1 MLASLAKIAA
11 LVVVGVPLVMYLAQD
26 ALIFAR
32 QPVSDSRRADIAK
45 RFPAASEIFAT
56 AADGVRLHAWF
67 VRPPGAVAAPLVIY
81 FGGNA
86 EEVSWML
93 EAIGDPVY
101 GRTPGVAWLLV
112 DYRGYGASGGSPSER
127 AFYSDAALIYDDAT
141 KLPRVDSRRIFVFGR
156 SLGSG
161 VAVHLASE
169 RHVAGVILV
178 TPFDSLVSVA
188 KSHYPWLPVRWLL
201 KYRFDSLALAPAIR
215 VPLLCL
221 VAEHDRVVDPSHAAR
236 LVAAWGGPKRELAL
250 AGTDHNN
257 VDSAPPYWR
266 EIMSFIERPGA

>member
-1 MLASLAKIAA
+1 VLASLAKIAA
-11 LVVVGVPLVMYLAQD
+11 AVVVGVPLVMYLAQD

-32 QPVSDSRRADIAK
+32 QPVSDTRRADIAK
-45 RFPAASEIFAT
+45 RFPAVSEIFAT

-67 VRPPGAVAAPLVIY
+67 VRPSGAVAAPLVIY

-93 EAIGDPVY
+93 EAIGDP
-101 GRTPGVAWLLV
+101 GVAWLLV

-127 AFYSDAALIYDDAT
+127 ALYSDATLLYDDAT
-141 KLPRVDSRRIFVFGR
+141 KLPRVDPRRIFVLGR

-161 VAVHLASE
+161 VAVHLASA
-169 RHVAGVILV
+169 RRVAGVILV

-188 KSHYPWLPVRWLL
+188 KSHYPWLPVEWLL
-201 KYRFDSLALAPAIR
+201 KYRFDSLSLAPAIR
-215 VPLLCL
+215 APLLCF
-221 VAEHDRVVDPSHAAR
+221 VAEFDRVVDPSHAAR
-236 LVAAWGGPKRELAL
+236 LVAAWGGPKREVAL

-257 VDSAPPYWR
+257 IDNAPGYWR
-266 EIMSFIERPGA
+266 EILRFIEQPGA